1 MNKNVI
7 YTAIFGDYDHLETPK
22 FVPEGF
28 DFICFTDTNIQ
39 SDVWDVRQVTPL
51 YSDSTRN
58 ARKYKILP
66 HRYLQEYEISIWID
80 GNMIIKDGV
89 TFKAGVL
96 TKSDSNVMIDEYL
109 SDKNIACYNHI
120 NCKLDPR
127 DCVYKEAKAVISLGK
142 DDTELVENQ
151 MDKYFEDG
159 YPKSNGLIV
168 SGIILRRHNEA
179 DVKKTMEL
187 WWEELKHGSK
197 RDQLSFNYS
206 AWKTNLEFNHII
218 GDVRNNQNFRLL
230 PHRHQKNEK

>member
-1 MNKNVI
+1 
-7 YTAIFGDYDHLETPK
+7 
-22 FVPEGF
+22 
-28 DFICFTDTNIQ
+28 
-39 SDVWDVRQVTPL
+39 
-51 YSDSTRN
+51 
-58 ARKYKILP
+58 
-66 HRYLQEYEISIWID
+66 
-80 GNMIIKDGV
+80 MIIKDGV
-89 TFKAGVL
+89 TFKSGVL

-168 SGIILRRHNEA
+168 SGLILRRHNEA

-206 AWKTNLEFNHII
+206 AWKTNLEFNHIS

>member
-1 MNKNVI
+1 MKKH
-7 YTAIFGDYDHLETPK
+7 D
-22 FVPEGF
+22 
-28 DFICFTDTNIQ
+28 
-39 SDVWDVRQVTPL
+39 
-51 YSDSTRN
+51 
-58 ARKYKILP
+58 YKIA
-66 HRYLQEYEISIWID
+66 QKKIS
-80 GNMIIKDGV
+80 N
-89 TFKAGVL
+89 
-96 TKSDSNVMIDEYL
+96 YL

-168 SGIILRRHNEA
+168 SGLILRRHNEA

-206 AWKTNLEFNHII
+206 AWKTNLEFNHIS